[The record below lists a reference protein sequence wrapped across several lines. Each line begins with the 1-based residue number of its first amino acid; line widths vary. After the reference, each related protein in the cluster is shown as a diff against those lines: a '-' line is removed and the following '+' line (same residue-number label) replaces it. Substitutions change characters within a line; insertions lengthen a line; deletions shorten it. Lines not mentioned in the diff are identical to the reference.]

1 MLHVALYVTQEDVDH
16 DESYVDGPSSS
27 TLPEHWQ
34 SFSNTAAAAAAA
46 AAAGA
51 NGTGS
56 SSSAAQRSFA
66 RQESQVAGLQ
76 APAGVVQ
83 MQQGG
88 TEQSKV
94 GWVCKH

>member
-1 MLHVALYVTQEDVDH
+1 M
-16 DESYVDGPSSS
+16 DGPSSS
-27 TLPEHWQ
+27 TLPEHWRT
-34 SFSNTAAAAAAA
+34 FSNTA

-51 NGTGS
+51 NGTGGGS

-76 APAGVVQ
+76 APAGVA
-83 MQQGG
+83 QQGG

-94 GWVCKH
+94 SWRFLDRQMRLCVEALWRNLAHEAVVAFH